1 MVGAMETAPAVS
13 GPVPP
18 AHRRAFVTFLM
29 FNDSY
34 LPGCLMAAYGLR
46 RQGSRSHRVCLVT
59 EQVSDRA
66 REALALLYDHVLPV
80 EEMGVPRDGDAPSV
94 GSPRT
99 GSARV
104 TGAELTRFAALR
116 LGPDGDF
123 GTAYEK
129 VINIDADLL
138 PVRDFEQLW
147 HIPAPAGIVNER
159 REHMADIDPD
169 GRLIPR
175 PEALETK
182 QWVWHEVYGDL
193 CPPGAPIP
201 RDITD
206 RVAVDVENYGV
217 NASLLVIEPSM
228 QTYQD
233 FLRWIA
239 EGEVHRLARDRW
251 PWTDQQAAT
260 LYWSGAWT
268 SLDPSY
274 SMFYG
279 YPSIELARGLHYA
292 GVKPWS
298 WRKRGFTRRLTRF
311 PDYTLWAHQF
321 LEMLQELPRLRT
333 YGGLRRLERE
343 LRDGLRDAPR
353 GRAARGASDGR

>member
-1 MVGAMETAPAVS
+1 METVPQAF
-13 GPVPP
+13 GRVPP

-29 FNDSY
+29 FSDSY
-34 LPGCLMAAYGLR
+34 LPGCLMAAYGLL
-46 RQGSRSHRVCLVT
+46 RQGSHSDRVCMVT

-66 REALALLYDHVLPV
+66 REALLLLYDRVLPV
-80 EEMGVPRDGDAPSV
+80 EEMGVPRDGTAPTL

-116 LGPDGDF
+116 LGPDGDY

-138 PVRDFEQLW
+138 PMRDFEQLW
-147 HIPAPAGIVNER
+147 RTPTPAGIINER
-159 REHMADIDPD
+159 REHMADIDPQ

-175 PEALETK
+175 PEALET
-182 QWVWHEVYGDL
+182 QEWVWHEIYGDQ

-201 RDITD
+201 REITD
-206 RVAVDVENYGV
+206 RVAVDVQNYGV

-228 QTYQD
+228 DTYQD

-239 EGEVHRLARDRW
+239 EGEAHRLARDRW

-279 YPSIELARGLHYA
+279 YPSIDLARGLHYA

-298 WRKRGFTRRLTRF
+298 WRKRGFARRLTRF
-311 PDYTLWAHQF
+311 PDYTLWGQRF
-321 LEMLQELPRLRT
+321 LEMVHELPHLRT
-333 YGGLRRLERE
+333 LGGLRRLERV
-343 LRDGLRDAPR
+343 LRDTLGDEHARHAVHGDRR
-353 GRAARGASDGR
+353 GR